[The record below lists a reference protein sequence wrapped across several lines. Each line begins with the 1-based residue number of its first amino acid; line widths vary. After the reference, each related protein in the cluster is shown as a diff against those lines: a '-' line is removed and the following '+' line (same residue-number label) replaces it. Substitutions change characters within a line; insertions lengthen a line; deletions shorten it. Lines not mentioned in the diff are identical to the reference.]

1 MPHRCIRCGKHY
13 EDNAIE
19 LIRGC
24 GCGARLFLYM
34 KKQEDLQKIGNT
46 NWIEKELKSIADR
59 CEQKPLSLEIEN
71 VRLLEKG
78 VFELNLKSLILNRD
92 PVVVKDSYGVYYV
105 KLPKKPS
112 SVLGGDG

>member
-1 MPHRCIRCGKHY
+1 MPHRCIRCGKIY
-13 EDNAIE
+13 AENAIE

-34 KKQEDLQKIGNT
+34 KKEEDLQRLGNV
-46 NWIEKELKSIADR
+46 NWIEKELRGIAER
-59 CEQKPLSLEIEN
+59 KEQKPLSLEIEN

-92 PVVVKDSYGVYYV
+92 PIVVRDSYGVYYV

-112 SVLGGDG
+112 SILKKED